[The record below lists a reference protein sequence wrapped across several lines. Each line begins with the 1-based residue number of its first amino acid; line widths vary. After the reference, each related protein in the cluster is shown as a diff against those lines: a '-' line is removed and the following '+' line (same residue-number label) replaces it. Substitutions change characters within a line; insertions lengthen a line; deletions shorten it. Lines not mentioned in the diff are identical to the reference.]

1 MMSHGARFRRK
12 ANCPFNP
19 RLSAT
24 GSIHGTQRQRKKA
37 VTAPQTPAMQNSARH
52 DNRWLTSVPSGTP
65 KRLATVMP
73 AIITATAC
81 ALRPGPATRAATIDP
96 TPK

>member
-1 MMSHGARFRRK
+1 
-12 ANCPFNP
+12 
-19 RLSAT
+19 
-24 GSIHGTQRQRKKA
+24 
-37 VTAPQTPAMQNSARH
+37 MQNSARH

-96 TPK
+96 TPKQAPCGSPDTNRIASSTP

>member
-1 MMSHGARFRRK
+1 
-12 ANCPFNP
+12 
-19 RLSAT
+19 
-24 GSIHGTQRQRKKA
+24 
-37 VTAPQTPAMQNSARH
+37 MQNSARH